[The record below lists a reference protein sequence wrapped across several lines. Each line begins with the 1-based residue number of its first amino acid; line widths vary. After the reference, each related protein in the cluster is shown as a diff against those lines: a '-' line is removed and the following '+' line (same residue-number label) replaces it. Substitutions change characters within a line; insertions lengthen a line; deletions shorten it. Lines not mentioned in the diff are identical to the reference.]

1 MKSERYLEDLKA
13 GDRFQSGAFPV
24 TEAAIIEFARDFDPQ
39 SFHLDP
45 LAAKKS
51 IFGGLVASGWHT
63 ASIAMRLYV
72 TSNLNLAGGSIGLSV
87 SELQWPKPVR
97 PGDTLQAEIEILSVR
112 PSRSKPDRG
121 IVEFRNVTRNQNGE
135 VVVTWTA
142 LALVRTRFDA
152 GGKST

>member
-1 MKSERYLEDLKA
+1 MKSERYLEDLKV
-13 GDRFQSGAFPV
+13 GDRFQSGTFTV
-24 TEAAIIEFARDFDPQ
+24 TEAGIIEFARAFDPQ
-39 SFHLDP
+39 PFHLDP
-45 LAAKKS
+45 IAAKKS

-87 SELQWPKPVR
+87 SELQWPNPVR
-97 PGDTLQAEIEILSVR
+97 PGDILQAEIEVLSVR

-121 IVEFRNVTRNQNGE
+121 IVEFRNVTTNQNGE

-142 LALVRTRFDA
+142 LALLRTRAA
-152 GGKST
+152 GAG

>member
-13 GDRFQSGAFPV
+13 GDRFQSGTFTV
-24 TEAAIIEFARDFDPQ
+24 TETGIIEFARDFDPQ
-39 SFHLDP
+39 PFHLDP
-45 LAAKKS
+45 IAAKKS

-87 SELQWPKPVR
+87 SEVQWPNPVR

-112 PSRSKPDRG
+112 PSRTKPDRG
-121 IVEFRNVTRNQNGE
+121 IIEFRNVTRNQNDE

-142 LALVRTRFDA
+142 RALVRTRA
-152 GGKST
+152 AEAS